1 MIWFGK
7 SVIRFCK
14 SFIKYNKPVGTLMC
28 SLPRIKQKMPTW
40 HMHTHCHTGLL
51 DLGLEAGRAVGCWHG
66 AHTLVCYHW

>member
-14 SFIKYNKPVGTLMC
+14 SFIKYDKACWYTDVQLGQDQTKDAYLA
-28 SLPRIKQKMPTW
+28 
-40 HMHTHCHTGLL
+40 HAHTGLL

-66 AHTLVCYHW
+66 VHTLVCYHW